1 MLKSKK
7 ILIGVTG
14 GIAAYKICN
23 LVRLFIKNGAEVRVL
38 MTPAA
43 AQFVSPLTLS
53 VLSNNE
59 VVINMFPG
67 DSETQHLE
75 NIESKTWHVN
85 YGLWADVFI
94 IAPATAN
101 TMAKIVTGICD
112 NFLLCTVLASR
123 APIIIAPTM
132 DIDMYENEVTK
143 ENIQKLKNRGYYII
157 DPGEGELASGLY
169 GIGRMAELE
178 DIYNLAKYIINKK
191 NDLVEKKILVTAGP
205 TYEPFD
211 SVRFITNYSSGKM
224 GFEIARAASQRGAKV
239 TLITGPVNLE
249 TIKEVKRVNVT
260 TSQEMLNAVKN
271 NMQNKNLIIMAAA
284 VEDFKPVNSSKKKI
298 KKENKKDHFKI
309 EFEKSADILKFIG
322 ENKKDSTLIG
332 FALETE
338 NEIKNAKQKLIQKKL
353 DMIVLNNPN
362 VKGAGF
368 QSDTN
373 VVTFID
379 NTGVRKF
386 PKMTKF
392 KVGNAILD
400 YYNDKNN

>member
-1 MLKSKK
+1 MLKGKK

-38 MTPAA
+38 MTPVA

-59 VVINMFPG
+59 VVINMFP
-67 DSETQHLE
+67 DDNEKQYPE
-75 NIESKTWHVN
+75 KVESKTWHVN

-132 DIDMYENEVTK
+132 DNDMYENEVTK
-143 ENIQKLKNRGYYII
+143 ENIQKLKNRGFYII
-157 DPGEGELASGLY
+157 DPEEGELASGLY
-169 GIGRMAELE
+169 GIGRMAELV
-178 DIYNLAKYIINKK
+178 DIYNLAKDIITKK
-191 NDLVEKKILVTAGP
+191 NDLIGKKILVTAGP
-205 TYEPFD
+205 TCEPFD

-224 GFEIARAASQRGAKV
+224 GFEIARAASQRGAKI
-239 TLITGPVNLE
+239 TLITGPVNLKINE
-249 TIKEVKRVNVT
+249 EIKRVDVT
-260 TSQEMLNAVKN
+260 TSQEMLNAVKK

-284 VEDFKPVNSSKKKI
+284 VEDFKPVNSTKKKI

-309 EFEKSADILKFIG
+309 EFEKSPDILKFIG
-322 ENKKDSTLIG
+322 ENKKYSTLVG

-338 NEIKNAKQKLIQKKL
+338 NEIKNAKRKLVQKKL
-353 DMIVLNNPN
+353 DMVVLNNPN

-368 QSDTN
+368 KSDTN
-373 VVTFID
+373 IVTFID

-392 KVGNAILD
+392 EVGNAILD
-400 YYNDKNN
+400 YYNEKNN